1 MKSRYSGVL
10 LHIASLSGPY
20 GCGTMGVEAV
30 DFLKKLKKAGFSYW
44 QVLPLTIVDEFHS
57 PYKSLSA
64 FAGNPALIDPRGLVS
79 DG

>member
-30 DFLKKLKKAGFSYW
+30 DFLKKTQKSRIFLLASSA
-44 QVLPLTIVDEFHS
+44 VDH
-57 PYKSLSA
+57 
-64 FAGNPALIDPRGLVS
+64 RR
-79 DG
+79 